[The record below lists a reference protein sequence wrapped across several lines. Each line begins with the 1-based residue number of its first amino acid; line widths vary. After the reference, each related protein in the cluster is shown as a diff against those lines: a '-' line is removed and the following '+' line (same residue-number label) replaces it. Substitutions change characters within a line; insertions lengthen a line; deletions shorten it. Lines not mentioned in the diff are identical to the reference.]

1 MEDFEEALSKIGYG
15 ISVIVGNIAEFF
27 LGPLPKFL
35 LRLGVPYLMLLGIS
49 LCATFIFRIAGF
61 ITMVNP
67 ISIIIAMGIVAI
79 LMVMSISLRKG
90 GQKYD
95 TNE

>member
-49 LCATFIFRIAGF
+49 LCAAFIFRIAGF